1 MLGPGKSWWIVDH
14 HHLARA
20 LLDEGEEQVL
30 VSVIAKLAHLPKK
43 RFFAFMESN
52 NWLHAYDAE
61 GKRRDWHDLPRHVG
75 KMIDDPY
82 RSLAGEVRAARRLR
96 QDPGPLQRIPL
107 GRLLPRPHRRRQ
119 GDRPFRKGAG

>member
-1 MLGPGKSWWIVDH
+1 M
-14 HHLARA
+14 
-20 LLDEGEEQVL
+20 L

-75 KMIDDPY
+75 KMVDDPY
-82 RSLAGEVRAARRLR
+82 RSLAGVVRAAGGYAKTQAPYSEFLWADFFRDRIAADKVSDHFEKALDKALKLAKG
-96 QDPGPLQRIPL
+96 QAAGYLPGFSGPQEA
-107 GRLLPRPHRRRQ
+107 
-119 GDRPFRKGAG
+119 GD